1 MDKFT
6 SIQSKVVV
14 LNIENI
20 DTDQIIGS
28 DHLKITDKKGLGKH
42 LFADWRYLEN
52 AQPNP
57 DFVLNQADNASSQV
71 LVAGDNFGCGSSR
84 EHAPWALLDFGI
96 KVVISSSIADIFS
109 NNAFKNGLLP
119 IKVSKQQHDFLLA
132 HHGDEI
138 SIDLQNQLISCADQ
152 QFSFEVEAF
161 SRYCL
166 LNGLEQLD
174 FLLGQMPQIKQYEK
188 KYSKEPV

>member
-6 SIQSKVVV
+6 TIHSKVVV

-28 DHLKITDKKGLGKH
+28 DHLKITDKKGLGIH
-42 LFADWRYLEN
+42 LFADWRYLDN
-52 AQPNP
+52 AEPNP
-57 DFVLNQADNASSQV
+57 DFVFNQADNASSQV

-109 NNAFKNGLLP
+109 NNAFKNGLLA

-132 HHGDEI
+132 NHGAEI
-138 SIDLQNQLISCADQ
+138 SVDLKKQLVSCADQ
-152 QFSFEVEAF
+152 QFNFEVEAF

-166 LNGLEQLD
+166 LNGVDQLD
-174 FLLGQMPQIKQYEK
+174 FLLAKMPQIKQYEQ
-188 KYSKEPV
+188 KYSKELA